1 MVRLG
6 AHMSIAGGVDQA
18 FPRALAV
25 GCETMQVFTKSSNQ
39 WQARPLREDEVARF
53 RHLAETSGVYPVV
66 AHDAYLINPASPDP
80 ALWRRS
86 VEALVVEVERC
97 RALGIRWLIIHPGAH
112 MGAGEAEGLR
122 RVAEA
127 LNEVLARTEDADVEI
142 VLETTAGQGTGLGH
156 RFEHLA
162 QILEQVEARTRLGIC
177 FDTCHALA
185 AGYDIR
191 TPEGYERTFQELETV
206 VGLHRLRAFH
216 LNDSRREPGSRVDRH
231 AHIGKGA
238 LGLTPFRLLLNDP
251 RFQHLPMI
259 LETPKGPDMREDRE
273 NLAVLRSLVV
283 GRGETTERTEGTEGS
298 EHP

>member
-25 GCETMQVFTKSSNQ
+25 GCETMQIFTKSANQ
-39 WQARPLREDEVARF
+39 WRARPLRDDEVARF
-53 RHLAETSGVYPVV
+53 HRLARTSGVRPVV
-66 AHDAYLINPASPDP
+66 AHAAYLTNPASPDP

-86 VEALVVEVERC
+86 VDALVVEVERC
-97 RALGIRWLIIHPGAH
+97 QVLGIRWLILHPGAH

-122 RVAEA
+122 RTAEA
-127 LNEVLARTEDADVEI
+127 LNQVLARTERAPVEI

-162 QILEQVEARTRLGIC
+162 QILEQVQERERLGIC

-191 TPEGYERTFQELETV
+191 TPEGYERTFQTLEAV
-206 VGLHRLRAFH
+206 LGLQRLRALH
-216 LNDSRREPGSRVDRH
+216 LNDSRRGPGSRADRH
-231 AHIGKGA
+231 EHIGKGA

-259 LETPKGPDMREDRE
+259 LETPKGPDMREDWE
-273 NLAVLRSLVV
+273 NLAVLRSLV
-283 GRGETTERTEGTEGS
+283 GREPPEDTEET
-298 EHP
+298 